1 MIRFWL
7 TAAFVCAAA
16 FGGTIVVPNANTNS
30 PGNDEGTAPSSPVP
44 IVDQTLFGAGQFP
57 GAIDITGF
65 SFRAAP
71 GAGPVDWTFGGLSGY
86 LSTSSK
92 SPNGTG
98 AAMMS
103 TTFANNIGP
112 DNTLVLSGTSVT
124 FADAGCSGPGVCP
137 FDMNINFTTPFY
149 YNPANGSLLL
159 ELVSTGV
166 VGSGVNDAVGFGSP
180 EAAVARVTAIG
191 STTVTTGTLAYG
203 NSITEFTFTS
213 VPEPSSWTM
222 MFAGAAALL
231 WMRRRRFKPG
241 RSGSV

>member
-1 MIRFWL
+1 MFKFWL
-7 TAAFVCAAA
+7 AGAFVCAAA

-30 PGNDEGTAPSSPVP
+30 PGNDEGTAPGSPTA
-44 IVDQTLFGAGQFP
+44 IIAQTLFGAGQFP
-57 GAIDITGF
+57 GAIDITGV

-71 GAGPVDWTFGGLSGY
+71 GAGPIDWTFGGLSVY

-103 TTFANNIGP
+103 TTFANNIGS
-112 DNTLVLSGTSVT
+112 DNTLVLSGTNAT
-124 FADAGCSGPGVCP
+124 LADAGCSGPGVCP
-137 FDMNINFTTPFY
+137 FDLNINFTTPFY

-166 VGSGVNDAVGFGSP
+166 VGSGVNDAVSFGSP
-180 EAAVARVTAIG
+180 EAAIARVTAGG
-191 STTVTTGTLAYG
+191 STTATTGTLAYG

-213 VPEPSSWTM
+213 VPEPGSWITVA
-222 MFAGAAALL
+222 AGGAALL

-241 RSGSV
+241 RGGSV